1 MPTNEQDI
9 SRALGRLE
17 GKVDSLLRQFADV
30 GETLQRHDGR
40 LSLLENWRSTVK
52 GSVIVMASLASVIAS
67 ILTGLILKG
76 LPHG

>member
-1 MPTNEQDI
+1 MTTNEQDI

-17 GKVDSLLRQFADV
+17 GKMDSLLRQFADV

-40 LSLLENWRSTVK
+40 IGTLENWRSTVK
-52 GSVIVMASLASVIAS
+52 GSVVVMASIASVVAS

-76 LPHG
+76 I